1 MSLLRSER
9 FAASLLLVA
18 AAVGLIIANTPAGP
32 AVIAFSHLHPA
43 PAPFDLSVAH
53 WVQDGLLAV
62 FFFAVSV
69 ELQFEITQGE
79 LSSVRR
85 AVQPAIAALG
95 GVVVPVAI
103 YLTVTA
109 GRGVAEGWPVPTAT
123 DVAFALGVLAVF
135 GRGLPASIR
144 AFLLALAIID
154 DVVGIVL
161 ITLLYATD
169 LRWGMLALALVGAV
183 VFAVL
188 SRFVDGRHPVLVG
201 IAMGVFAVATWCGI
215 LLSGVHPT
223 IAGVLLGL
231 AMAQGP
237 ALRARHALEPWINGV
252 ILPVF
257 AFVAAL
263 VVVPAAGSGMSWAFW
278 GVLVALP
285 VGKLVGIT
293 AAAWISQRTIG
304 RHGEQFA
311 VGDLLAVSALGGIG
325 FTVSLLLAS
334 LAFTGRAPDGD
345 AATLGV
351 LAGSVV
357 SLVAGAAL
365 VAWRARLAR
374 RKESP

>member
-18 AAVGLIIANTPAGP
+18 AAAGLIVANSAAAP
-32 AVIAFSHLHPA
+32 AVMGFAQGHVGP
-43 PAPFDLSVAH
+43 PPFDLSVAH
-53 WVQDGLLAV
+53 WVQDGLLAI
-62 FFFAVSV
+62 FFFGVSV
-69 ELQFEITQGE
+69 ELQFEITRGE

-95 GVVVPVAI
+95 GVAAPVVI
-103 YLTVTA
+103 YLAVTA
-109 GRGVAEGWPVPTAT
+109 GRGVTAGWPVPTAT

-135 GRGLPASIR
+135 GRGLPAGIR

-154 DVVGIVL
+154 DLVGIVL
-161 ITLLYATD
+161 IALLYARD
-169 LRWGMLALALVGAV
+169 LHWGMLALAVAGVV

-188 SRFVDGRHPVLVG
+188 SRLDAGRARLVIG
-201 IAMGVFAVATWCGI
+201 IVMGVVAVATWCGM

-231 AMAQGP
+231 AMAQGS
-237 ALRARHALEPWINGV
+237 AMRARHALEPWINGV
-252 ILPVF
+252 VLPAF
-257 AFVAAL
+257 AFFAAL
-263 VVVPAAGSGMSWAFW
+263 VVVPAVGGGLSWAFW
-278 GVLVALP
+278 GVLIALP

-293 AAAWISQRTIG
+293 SAAWISQRTIG
-304 RHGEQFA
+304 RRGEQFA
-311 VGDLLAVSALGGIG
+311 AGDLLAVSALGGIG

-334 LAFTGRAPDGD
+334 LAFAQSAPDRD

-357 SLVAGAAL
+357 SLIAGAVL
-365 VAWRARLAR
+365 VAWRARISR
-374 RKESP
+374 RKESA